1 MAPNRLSDPTA
12 WTRTVRKTPS
22 LRAHT
27 ITLIDKTTSNS
38 PRDDFDMSNEINTT
52 EMKVADPTKSKN
64 RSDLLFQ
71 AYAKAHHCNKNATPA
86 ATNIG
91 GN

>member
-1 MAPNRLSDPTA
+1 
-12 WTRTVRKTPS
+12 
-22 LRAHT
+22 
-27 ITLIDKTTSNS
+27 
-38 PRDDFDMSNEINTT
+38 
-52 EMKVADPTKSKN
+52 VADPTKSKN